1 MFWLL
6 GDKQRQRQPGRIR
19 RDEVQISVVD
29 YGIHYRVEFNF
40 GGVYYTT
47 VTKVVVPPN
56 EPSHLCGFEGMTA
69 DEAYQY
75 RKENDKPEK
84 GSQFGWIVL
93 RETEPIKTEEQIQ
106 KAISD
111 VLEQR
116 RSNGYEWSKV
126 TRYNQT
132 VQEFVSSRR
141 RNRY

>member
-1 MFWLL
+1 MFWLF
-6 GDKQRQRQPGRIR
+6 GNNERNRQPGRIR

-40 GGVYYTT
+40 GGVFYTAA
-47 VTKVVVPPN
+47 TKVAVPFDQ
-56 EPSHLCGFEGMTA
+56 PSRLRGFESMTA

-84 GSQFGWIVL
+84 GAQFGWIVL

-106 KAISD
+106 KAISE

-116 RSNGYEWSKV
+116 RSHGYEWSKV
-126 TRYNQT
+126 TRYDQT